1 MRPCVT
7 ALGSARFLALA
18 IALSVVASVPAQ
30 PKRPTPEVDLRSVK
44 NLARF
49 VDKLEGG
56 EEEDSS
62 QDPRARKE
70 KAGVDYLKG
79 LLYYVRQRAYPND
92 TVDWDAWRRGADHRD
107 KMPVGS
113 IGPRKDG
120 RTLAPTGTWS
130 YVGPKNLQVPYRT
143 YYGIAPLSGRI
154 NAAAFHPTNSQTIY
168 VAGASGGVHKTTDG
182 GTTWT
187 PLTDSAWPLLHVS
200 SLAIPASAPNTIYAG
215 TGDFDG
221 FLGYSNGL
229 MRSTD
234 GGTNWTKI
242 SDSQFDGF
250 AVSDMIVDPET
261 PATIV
266 CSLSRG
272 SSWWGKMLR
281 TTNGGGSW
289 TDVTPL
295 EGWGIFSSLDYAAK
309 DGLNNRLFYATDS
322 YHGRVLVSVNR
333 GATWVN
339 SGYVGVAGNGSG
351 LTRVAGSKRD
361 PLTAYIVDSTIG
373 NPGKIQ
379 KTDNGGATWT
389 DTTNDFPHGN
399 AGLGAAYNWSQAFYD
414 IFIETSV
421 ANSQDVVYVGLIDV
435 AVSTNGGTN
444 WNSIGG
450 PAYEGTAII
459 HNDQHTLAVNPSNAN
474 ESLVGMDGGAYR
486 LVYNPGAGTFT
497 WTPLNAGLYTTQFYR
512 AAFHPT
518 NPDKMLGGTQ
528 DNATPVSTGDLAN
541 WLNRGGG
548 DGGWA
553 AINPSNPLI
562 QYCTA
567 QGLATFYTSNEWS
580 TSAYI
585 GPPLSHGTDRA
596 AFIAPIVLDPNNPNH
611 LYAGANYLWRFDSST
626 LSWTPRIG
634 GVEVA
639 TGSDVMNCLAV
650 APGDSNRIYAGTAQD
665 KVHMTTDGGASWVA
679 IDGGSPALPD
689 RTITFLNV
697 NPINKSDLLVL
708 LSGTGSG
715 HVYRC
720 TNTTAATPVWS
731 DRSGSGATGLPDVP
745 ANSLAR
751 DPDDPQ
757 NTWYVGTDLG
767 VFMTTNAGSTW
778 TNVTAPLGLPNVQV
792 NEVAVSAG
800 HLFAATWGRG
810 IWRIALASTRTVSGN
825 VTLQNFGGTVAG
837 TAIKVE
843 IRNPGSNVPLES
855 YDTTLGAGGAYSVT
869 TSLNGTY
876 DVTIKGSHWLRA
888 KSTNVSVTG
897 SGATVSLSLI
907 NGDVNGDNTVNIA
920 DFLQLRAAFG
930 SSTGGPGWNPNADLN
945 GSGSVNVADFVILRG
960 AFGQSGAS

>member
-1 MRPCVT
+1 MRPRSL
-7 ALGSARFLALA
+7 APLSARILALVLIVGA
-18 IALSVVASVPAQ
+18 ASGLSAQ
-30 PKRPTPEVDLRSVK
+30 NSRPNPEPVFRSVK
-44 NLARF
+44 SLTAHI
-49 VDKLEGG
+49 DKLEGG
-56 EEEDSS
+56 EEEDAAV
-62 QDPRARKE
+62 DPRERKE
-70 KAGVDYLKG
+70 KPGVDYLKS
-79 LLYYVRQRAYPND
+79 LLYYLRQRAYPND

-107 KMPVGS
+107 KMPVGQ
-113 IGPRKDG
+113 IGLRGDR

-154 NAAAFHPTNSQTIY
+154 NAAAYHPTNSQIVY

-182 GTTWT
+182 GATWT
-187 PLTDSAWPLLHVS
+187 PLTDTAWPLLHVS
-200 SLAIPASAPNTIYAG
+200 CLAIPASAPNTIYAG

-221 FLGYSNGL
+221 MVGYTNGL

-234 GGTNWTKI
+234 GGANWTKI
-242 SDSQFDGF
+242 SDSLFDGF
-250 AVSDMIVDPET
+250 AVSDIIVDPES
-261 PATIV
+261 PSTIV

-272 SSWWGKMLR
+272 SSWWGKLVR
-281 TTNGGGSW
+281 TTNGGGNWS
-289 TDVTPL
+289 DVTPL
-295 EGWGIFSSLDYAAK
+295 EGWGLFASLDYAAK
-309 DGLNNRLFYATDS
+309 DGLNNRLYYATDS
-322 YHGRVLVSVNR
+322 YRGRVLLSTNR

-339 SGYVGVAGNGSG
+339 SGYVGTGSG
-351 LTRVAGSKRD
+351 SALTRVAGSKRD
-361 PLTAYIVDSTIG
+361 PLTAYVVDSSISS
-373 NPGKIQ
+373 PGKVQ
-379 KTDNGGATWT
+379 KTTNGGLTWG
-389 DTTNDFPHGN
+389 DSTNDFPHGN
-399 AGLGAAYNWSQAFYD
+399 AGMGATYNWSQSFYD
-414 IFIETSV
+414 VFIETSV
-421 ANSQDVVYVGLIDV
+421 ANNQDVVYVGLIDV
-435 AVSTNGGTN
+435 AVSINGGAN

-450 PAYEGTAII
+450 PTYTGDAVI
-459 HNDQHTLAVNPSNAN
+459 HNDQHSLTVNPSNAN

-486 LVYNPGAGTFT
+486 LVYNPGGGTFT

-548 DGGWA
+548 DGGWC
-553 AINPSNPLI
+553 AINPANPAI

-567 QGLATFYTSNEWS
+567 QGLATFLTTNEWS

-596 AFIAPIVLDPNNPNH
+596 AFIAPIVLDPNNPNL

-626 LSWTPRIG
+626 LSWTPRVG
-634 GVEVA
+634 GIEVA
-639 TGSDVMNCLAV
+639 TGSDVINCLAV
-650 APGDSNRIYAGTAQD
+650 APGDSDRIYAGTANGVLQ
-665 KVHMTTDGGASWVA
+665 MTANGGTSWTP

-697 NPINKSDLLVL
+697 NPTNKSDLLVL

-715 HVYRC
+715 HVFRC
-720 TNTTAATPVWS
+720 ANTLAATPVWS

-751 DPDDPQ
+751 DPADPQ

-792 NEVAVSAG
+792 NEVGVSAG
-800 HLFAATWGRG
+800 YLFAATWGRG
-810 IWRIALASTRTVSGN
+810 IWRVQLATTRTVSGN
-825 VTLQNFGGTVAG
+825 VTLQNFAGTVAG
-837 TAIKVE
+837 TPVRVE
-843 IRNPGSNVPLES
+843 IRSPGSTVPLET
-855 YDTTLGAGGAYSVT
+855 YDTTLASGGAYGVV

-876 DVTIKGSHWLRA
+876 DVTIKSSHWLRA
-888 KSTNVSVTG
+888 KSANVSVSG
-897 SGATVSLSLI
+897 SGATVSLSLV

-930 SSTGGPGWNPNADLN
+930 SSTGGAGWNPNADLN

-960 AFGQSGAS
+960 SFGQSGAP